1 MSAPF
6 SCSGWQQQLWDILFP
21 PRCLSCRKTG
31 RWICENCRQNIGLI
45 VSPIC
50 YKCQRLSEGFKVC
63 DHCRHNLFVRR
74 LIVCGYW
81 QNPLKQLIYGMK
93 YYKVRPLAEELGQIL
108 TAAARNF
115 CDQDM
120 VIVPVPLHRAR
131 LWDRGFN
138 QAEILAKVVACQL
151 GCQIVAP
158 LRRKRFTKPQFN
170 LTRSARQANV
180 ADAFAVNP
188 RELPKI
194 IHRIVVLVDDIVT
207 TGATLNACAKVLKQN
222 GAREVWGLVLA
233 KA

>member
-1 MSAPF
+1 MKRGDLALRVNFATIDSYQNGNIIDRRA
-6 SCSGWQQQLWDILFP
+6 
-21 PRCLSCRKTG
+21 G
-31 RWICENCRQNIGLI
+31 RTLTT
-45 VSPIC
+45 
-50 YKCQRLSEGFKVC
+50 
-63 DHCRHNLFVRR
+63 
-74 LIVCGYW
+74 
-81 QNPLKQLIYGMK
+81 
-93 YYKVRPLAEELGQIL
+93 AE
-108 TAAARNF
+108 
-115 CDQDM
+115 
-120 VIVPVPLHRAR
+120 
-131 LWDRGFN
+131 
-138 QAEILAKVVACQL
+138 AEILAKVVACQL
-151 GCQIVAP
+151 GCQIAVP